1 VNHEYDDTDTTNSAR
16 LVDLDAARPI
26 LERVKCGE
34 WSPEQAE
41 VYAQFAWGLPP
52 SAAAKRSCA
61 RAPKMSMTDRQLRLY
76 LAVEAIECV
85 LSFPEYQT
93 EKYTAQL
100 VETRARARRAGVR
113 CRNSEYV
120 EWARERVAHA
130 AHERIRERRPA
141 TAALRA
147 RVRERRTTAQR
158 GPPDGDSDD
167 PDPPYVRPLTAAGL
181 LGVPRRTFYDQ
192 LRAGKIPRV
201 QRGGG
206 RVRPRYLIPLAW
218 VREQE
223 RGGRDG

>member
-41 VYAQFAWGLPP
+41 VCAQFAWGLPP

-130 AHERIRERRPA
+130 
-141 TAALRA
+141 